1 MPKLIGSPTP
11 IDSVG
16 NKPKLCDEYVGLVN
30 TGEPRV
36 SITVVRS
43 PARWEGTAQYGEY
56 DEYRLVLKG
65 MLRVEH
71 AGGTTDCRGRPG
83 ASRGAPRVGAILD
96 APGRRR
102 RLHQCVH
109 ASLFARHHPS
119 GKERGEAVDFTLWPS
134 WLLGRR
140 SVRAIPGLPR

>member
-1 MPKLIGSPTP
+1 MPRLIGSPTP

-36 SITVVRS
+36 SITAVRS
-43 PARWEGTAQYGEY
+43 PAGWEGTAQYGEY
-56 DEYRLVLKG
+56 DEYRYVLKG

-71 AGGTTDCRGRPG
+71 AEGTIDVEAGQALHVKP
-83 ASRGAPRVGAILD
+83 SSGAILD

-102 RLHQCVH
+102 RLHQCVY

-119 GKERGEAVDFTLWPS
+119 GKEHGEAVDLTPWPG
-134 WLLGRR
+134 WLSGRCT
-140 SVRAIPGLPR
+140 SV